1 MKNLKIDFI
10 PHVFSTAFPSLF
22 KAAIE
27 RENNQAR
34 ESAYIKEV
42 NGTFDTNFTTI
53 EDAEAFMDEKNSK
66 CSETPSDIVGLLKLA
81 TK

>member
-10 PHVFSTAFPSLF
+10 PHGFSSAFPSLF

-27 RENNQAR
+27 SENKQSRNA
-34 ESAYIKEV
+34 AYIKMV

-53 EDAEAFMDEKNSK
+53 EDAEAFVEAQNRK
-66 CSETPSDIVGLLKLA
+66 CRVTPGNVADLLALA
-81 TK
+81 AK